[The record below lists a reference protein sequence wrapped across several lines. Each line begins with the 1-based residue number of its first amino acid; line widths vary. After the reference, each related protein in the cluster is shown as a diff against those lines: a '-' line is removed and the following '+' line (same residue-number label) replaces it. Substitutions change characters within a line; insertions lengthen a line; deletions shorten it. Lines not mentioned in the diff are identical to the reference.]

1 MKPQGRPAPEY
12 VYLKGGEYVT
22 AGTIRELATELGV
35 KESTLHWYRSPAYR
49 RRAAEYAPNRV
60 VEVVLV
66 HEYRCSLCVSKA
78 ARVGR
83 DEDDE
88 PAPMCHAC
96 YEEEC
101 GWGVTA

>member
-12 VYLKGGEYVT
+12 VYLKGGEFVA
-22 AGTIRELATELGV
+22 AGTIRELAEELGV

-49 RRAAEYAPNRV
+49 RRAAGYEPNRV
-60 VEVVLV
+60 VDVILV
-66 HEYRCSLCVSKA
+66 HEYGCSLCEAPA
-78 ARVGR
+78 ARVGL
-83 DEDDE
+83 DVDGE
-88 PAPMCHAC
+88 PAPMCRAC